1 MARQTLD
8 PLEEGGHI
16 TAAKINDA
24 FGASGATG
32 LVSNVSGDQVAQ
44 GGITGRA
51 CNTGV
56 RIGASAASR
65 GNGNPWF
72 GGEALAGSGVNNLTL
87 VAPGDI
93 ITGTSYTFIQS
104 GGNDMQVDLSDEIAD
119 SENGDFALIEF
130 SGQAHFF
137 HLLAGSSITH
147 SSNTVPGAAPSYTS
161 AEADMKLVVTL
172 GGSTVDVPHATIPG
186 NDASFGTMLIN
197 GNYSTTYG
205 SGNICP
211 TLPNVIPYA
220 NEDDVF
226 NTGSGTFRSF
236 HLSCIVPLD
245 GTQSALTAKAAVRP
259 GQSIGGSPAPFSDP
273 IAHILQ
279 ANFTAR
285 VIRKGNK

>member
-93 ITGTSYTFIQS
+93 ITGNSYVFIQS
-104 GGNDMQVDLSDEIAD
+104 GANDMQIDLSDEIAD

-137 HLLAGSSITH
+137 HYLAGTSPTDAA
-147 SSNTVPGAAPSYTS
+147 NTVPGAAPSYTS
-161 AEADMKLVVTL
+161 QEADMKLVVTL

-186 NDASFGTMLIN
+186 NDAHFGTLLIN
-197 GNYSTTYG
+197 GNYTTTYG

-211 TLPNVIPYA
+211 TTPNVSPYGT
-220 NEDDVF
+220 EDDMH

-245 GTQSALTAKAAVRP
+245 GTQSALTAKVAVRP
-259 GQSIGGSPAPFSDP
+259 GQSIGGSPAPFASP